1 MQTYQQ
7 YKQASARTDAIIGE
21 VAPNLEMLTAGGRR
35 SYGRMRDALG
45 GAMGEKFM
53 SSNLGRMTGALS
65 GAAAAHFIPW
75 TSSNGLK
82 NAASLALM
90 GSALLGYPAAL
101 LTPKWSKEDVDKY
114 KKSKLSTIAD
124 YFIPGVAQYHR
135 MKTVGY
141 LSDKYDK
148 KK

>member
-21 VAPNLEMLTAGGRR
+21 VAPNLEMLTSGGRR
-35 SYGRMRDALG
+35 SYGRMRDSLG
-45 GAMGEKFM
+45 GPLGEKFF
-53 SSNLGRMTGALS
+53 SSNLGRFTAPVTAGL
-65 GAAAAHFIPW
+65 AAYHIPW
-75 TSSNGLK
+75 TSSNGLR
-82 NAASLALM
+82 AATSLALM

-124 YFIPGVAQYHR
+124 YFLPGAAQYHR

-141 LSDKYDK
+141 LSGKYDK
-148 KK
+148 